1 MTKKLSKAFSLIEL
15 SIVILIIGV
24 LIAAAGQGLDLLR
37 DARVAAAQMLTQ
49 SSRVGSLKNLILW
62 LETANSASIANSE
75 MVDGGTVST
84 WYDNNPQM
92 RDKNNATQATDANR
106 PTYLSNCVNS
116 LPCLKFDGV
125 ADFLDSTQNM
135 NITTKEVSIFVVA
148 NATNI
153 PGATDSTMPSLVATR
168 SVSGGNWSDGDFNLR
183 IFYSTLDYQM
193 AGGYDA
199 RSMTIFPNQNYIFEV
214 VDNGTVANT
223 YINGSLGPT
232 PAAVTGVIK
241 IIKLLEIGA
250 VFYDNFPRGRYFGGS
265 MSEVIVFDRALS
277 IKERVAVESY
287 LSKKWGIKTN

>member
-15 SIVILIIGV
+15 SIMILIIGV

-62 LETANSASIANSE
+62 LETTNSASIANSE

-92 RDKNNATQATDANR
+92 RDKNNATQATNADR

-116 LPCLKFDGV
+116 LPCLKFDGLT
-125 ADFLDSTQNM
+125 DFLDTTQNM

-153 PGATDSTMPSLVATR
+153 PSSTDSNMPSLVATR
-168 SVSGGNWSDGDFNLR
+168 HLTGGNWSVGDFGLKLSYTF
-183 IFYSTLDYQM
+183 IYQM
-193 AGGYDA
+193 WGGYEA
-199 RSMTIFPNQNYIFEV
+199 RSMAIFPNQNYIFEV

-223 YINGSLGPT
+223 YINGSLGPI
-232 PAAVTGVIK
+232 PAPVNSVIK
-241 IIKLLEIGA
+241 TINLLEIGA
-250 VFYDNFPRGRYFGGS
+250 AFYDDFPRGRYFGGS

-277 IKERVAVESY
+277 VKERVAVESY

>member
-1 MTKKLSKAFSLIEL
+1 M
-15 SIVILIIGV
+15 
-24 LIAAAGQGLDLLR
+24 
-37 DARVAAAQMLTQ
+37 
-49 SSRVGSLKNLILW
+49 
-62 LETANSASIANSE
+62 
-75 MVDGGTVST
+75 
-84 WYDNNPQM
+84 
-92 RDKNNATQATDANR
+92 
-106 PTYLSNCVNS
+106 
-116 LPCLKFDGV
+116 
-125 ADFLDSTQNM
+125 DSTQNM

-153 PGATDSTMPSLVATR
+153 PGTTDSTMPSLVATR